1 MIFTFYDVT
10 EFNNYGVIIFQ
21 HNISN
26 LYIYNFLFFYNFLIF
41 IIFGYTIADNNLNEQ
56 LKYYC
61 GQKVFN
67 ETIVMK
73 HLIFNFE
80 IH

>member
-1 MIFTFYDVT
+1 MIFTFYDVI
-10 EFNNYGVIIFQ
+10 EFNNHDVMINYF
-21 HNISN
+21 NTT
-26 LYIYNFLFFYNFLIF
+26 IF
-41 IIFGYTIADNNLNEQ
+41 IIFCYTIADNNLNKQ

-61 GQKVFN
+61 GQKVYN

-73 HLIFNFE
+73 QLIFNFE